1 MSARSTS
8 DRRHFRSVGV
18 VITPTFDRATIE
30 GLGIDPD
37 EIPRHIAVVMDG
49 NGRWAQERGLRR
61 TEGHIKGED
70 ALFECIEGALEL
82 GIEWVT
88 VYAFSTENW
97 RRPKEEV
104 KFIVNFNRDTLRK
117 RRDELH
123 ERDVR
128 IRSMGRRNWRMP
140 KGLLRVIDDSVELTK
155 NNSRMTFTIAF
166 NYGGRAEIVDAV
178 QDLVR
183 SGVKADKIDE
193 KMISRHMYDPEMPDP
208 DLVIRTSGESRI
220 SNFLVW
226 QVAYSEFL
234 FLDSLWPDFTRE
246 SVYDAVREFQSRTR
260 RYGGL

>member
-1 MSARSTS
+1 M
-8 DRRHFRSVGV
+8 
-18 VITPTFDRATIE
+18 ITPTFDRATIE

-140 KGLLRVIDDSVELTK
+140 KGLLRVIDDSVDLTK
-155 NNSRMTFTIAF
+155 DNTRMTFTIAF

-234 FLDSLWPDFTRE
+234 FLDSLWPDFDRT
-246 SVYDAVREFQSRTR
+246 SVYDAVREYQARSR